1 MSIYGFDERLAL
13 ARKEKG
19 LTQEE
24 LAARLGVTP
33 QAVSKWERGTS
44 YPDIVLFGFLCDIL
58 ECSLDYLLKG
68 RLPDTKI
75 TENEDELVRKLVLK
89 DLIAEPLVLEA
100 GEGFIGLLMEE
111 KEKGFQS
118 VRDLRSSL
126 AVEYG
131 VLLPLLRLRDVPG
144 LEKYEY
150 RIMSYDKI
158 LADKTF
164 ETGEGIQF
172 NSIMDHLKEVCLRNY
187 SKIINRQMVRTMIDN
202 VREQYP
208 AVVEGVI
215 PEKIT
220 LSCLQMILSTAV
232 ERGGSIRNL
241 IKIIEILE
249 LEADT
254 PKNTEQLIEVVM
266 KSVIQ

>member
-1 MSIYGFDERLAL
+1 MSIYGFDERLTS

-33 QAVSKWERGTS
+33 QAVSKWERGAS
-44 YPDIVLFGFLCDIL
+44 YPDIVLFGFICDIL

-75 TENEDELVRKLVLK
+75 TENEDESARKQVLK
-89 DLIAEPLVLEA
+89 DLIADPLVLEA

-111 KEKGFQS
+111 KENGFQS
-118 VRDLRSSL
+118 VRDLRNCL
-126 AVEYG
+126 ALKYG
-131 VLLPLLRLRDVPG
+131 VLLPLLRLRDVPD

-150 RIMSYDKI
+150 RILAYDKI

-172 NSIMDHLKEVCLRNY
+172 HSIMDHLKEVCLRNY
-187 SKIINRQMVRTMIDN
+187 SKIINRQMVRTLIDN

-208 AVVEGVI
+208 AVIEGVI
-215 PEKIT
+215 PDKIT
-220 LSCLQMILSTAV
+220 LNYLQVILSTVV
-232 ERGGSIRNL
+232 EKGGSIRNL

-249 LEADT
+249 PEADT
-254 PKNTEQLIEVVM
+254 PKNIEQLIEVVM
-266 KSVIQ
+266 QGAVQ